1 MSSVVAIVKSIV
13 GQVIAVSPE
22 GIRRVLI
29 EGDRLLTGEEVL
41 TGPGGAVTLELAD
54 GRTLDLGR
62 DSQWSADAPDSST
75 DLSQAAA
82 QAAPSVEELQ
92 QAIAAGVDPT
102 TELEATAAGPS
113 SAGGGALG
121 GGHSFVM
128 LEETAGR
135 VDPTVGF
142 PTDGLGFAG
151 VLDNEEVGLL
161 DTNGNNLVTTPT
173 DTNVATELTLGA
185 TPSIS
190 EAGGVIVYTA
200 TVGQAPTTNLVITLS
215 NGAVIVIPAGQTS
228 GSVNVVVPANDTP
241 YIDGG
246 QISATVTG
254 STGGGGLTVTLPQ
267 TPAVTQVTD
276 TIDTTTATLT
286 ASPSVTEGGVITYT
300 VTLSNPAQTPVTVT
314 LSNGQTIT
322 VEAGKTQGSVDFQT
336 PANDVYNN
344 GSTVSVTIENA
355 TGGNFEQLT
364 PNPTPAQTTINDS
377 VDTTT
382 ATLTASPSV
391 TEGGVITYTVTL
403 SNPAQTPVTV
413 TLSNGQTITVEAGK
427 TQGSIDFQ
435 TPANDV
441 YNNGSTVSVT
451 IENATG
457 GNFEQ
462 LTPNPT
468 PAQTTINDSVDTTTA
483 TLTASPSVTEG
494 GVITYTVTL
503 SNPAQTPVTV
513 TLSNGQVITV
523 EAGKTQGSV
532 DFQTPANDVYNNGS
546 TVSVT
551 IENATGGNFEQLT
564 PNPTPAQTTIN
575 DSVDTTT
582 ATLTASPSVTEGGVI
597 TYTVTLSNPA
607 QTPVTVTLSNGQT
620 ITVEAGKTQ
629 GSIDFQTPANDV
641 YNNGSTVSVTIENA
655 TGGNFEQLTPNP
667 TPAQTTIN
675 DSVDTTTA
683 TLTASPSVT
692 EGGVITYTVTLS
704 NPAQTPVTVTLSNG
718 QTITVEAGKTQGSVD
733 FQTPANDVYNNGS
746 TVSVTIENATG
757 GNFEQ
762 LTPNPTPASTVIND
776 SIDTVTVSIVSNG
789 NVTEDQQP
797 SFTVKV
803 SQALDRP
810 LTVTLS
816 NGDTVT
822 IEAGKTEVEYKT
834 SVQGD
839 DVYLDAGSI
848 TLSVTDATVPG
859 ATFEKLALGGPATVE
874 ISDTISEVVAKLT
887 ATPSVTEGGEITY
900 TITLTNKDGLPINNH
915 SELYFKLTDGTTV
928 VVAANSTTGSAT
940 ATAPDNVYVGTNA
953 PVVNA
958 IDAVSGADAW
968 KFENLNL
975 DKTPVSTEVTDEPGT
990 PGSEGDLVKV
1000 TITADQ
1006 TSVAENVKPT
1016 FTVHINTALAHDL
1029 VVTLSNNAQ
1038 VTIKA
1043 GETSAPYTHDAQ
1055 GDDVYQDAGE
1065 ISLGINSAVDATGA
1079 TFENLELGG
1088 AASVQVTD
1096 TLDEVVAKLTATPSV
1111 TEGGEITYTITLTNK
1126 DGLPINNHSELYFK
1140 LTDGTTVVVAANSTT
1155 GSATATAPDNVY
1167 VGTNAPVV
1175 NAIDAVS
1182 GADAWKFENLN
1193 LDKTPVSTQVTD
1205 EPGTPGSEGDIVK
1218 VTITADQTSV
1228 AENVKPTFT
1237 VHVNQPLAH
1246 DLVVTLSNNAQVT
1259 IKAGETS
1266 APYTHAAQ
1274 GDDVYNDAGQI
1285 SLGITSAVDAT
1296 GATFENLELGGA
1308 ASVQVTDTTDE
1319 VVAKLTATPS
1329 VTEGG
1334 EITYTITLTNKDGL
1348 PINNHS
1354 ALTFTLSDGK
1364 TVITVPANGTVG
1376 TATVTAPDN
1385 VYVGTND
1392 PVVKSIATVE
1402 GADVGKFEQLTLDK
1416 TPVSTQVTDE
1426 PGTPGSEGDLVKVTI
1441 TADQTS
1447 VAENVKPTFTV
1458 HVNQPLAHDLVVTL
1472 SNNAQ
1477 VTIKA
1482 GETSAPYTHD
1492 AQGDDVYQDAGQI
1505 SLGITSAVD
1514 ATGATFENLELGGA
1528 ASVQV
1533 TDTLDEV
1540 VAKLTATPSVTE
1552 GGEITY
1558 TITLTN
1564 KDGLPINNH
1573 SELYFKL
1580 TDGTTVVVAANSTT
1594 GSATATAPDNVYV
1607 GTNAPVV
1614 NAIDAVSG
1622 ADAWKFENLN
1632 LDKTPVSTQVTDE
1645 PGTPGSEGDIVKVTI
1660 TADQTSVAENVKPTF
1675 TVHINTALAHDLV
1688 VTLSNNAQ
1696 VTIKAG
1702 ETSAPYTHDA
1712 QGDDVY
1718 QDAGQISLGINSAVD
1733 ATGAA
1738 FENLELGGNASVQ
1751 VTDTLDEVVA
1761 KLTATPSVT
1770 EGGEI
1775 TYTITLTNKDGL
1787 PINNH
1792 SELYFKLTDGTTVVV
1807 AANSTTGS
1815 ATATAPDNV
1824 YVGTNAPVVNAIDA
1838 VSGADAWKFE
1848 NLNLDKTP
1856 VSTQVTDEPGTPG
1869 SEGDIVK
1876 VTITADQTSV
1886 AENVKPTFTVHINTA
1901 LAHDL
1906 VVTLSNNAQVTI
1918 KAGETSAPYTHDAQG
1933 DDVYQDAGQISLGIN
1948 SAVDATGATFE
1959 NLELGGAASV
1969 QVTDTL
1975 DEVVAK
1981 LTATPSVTEGGE
1993 ITYTI
1998 TLTNKDGLPIN
2009 NHSELYFKLTDG
2021 TTVVVAAN
2029 STTGSATA
2037 AAPDNVYVGTN
2048 APVVNAIDAVSG
2060 ADAWKFE
2067 NLNLDKTP
2075 VSTEVTDEPGTPG
2088 NEGDIVKVTITADQ
2102 TSVAENV
2109 KPTFTVHVNQPLA
2122 HDLVVTL
2129 SNNAQVTIKAGE
2141 TSAPY
2146 THDAQGDDVYQ
2157 DAGQIS
2163 LGINSAVDATGAA
2176 FENLELGGNAS
2187 VQVTDTLD
2195 EVVAKLT
2202 ATPSVTEG
2210 GEITYTITLTNK
2222 DGLPINNHS
2231 ELYFK
2236 LTDGTTVVVAANS
2249 TTGSATATAPDN
2261 VYVGTN
2267 APVVNAIDA
2276 VSGADAWKFENLNL
2290 DKTPVSTEVTDEP
2303 GTPGNEGDIVKV
2315 TITAD
2320 QTSVAENV
2328 KPTFTVHVNQ
2338 PLAHDLV
2345 VTLSN
2350 NAQVTIKAGET
2361 SAPYT
2366 HAAQGDDVYNDAGQ
2380 ISLGITSAVDVDGRT
2395 FENLELGG
2403 AAKVDVTDTTDE
2415 VVAKLT
2421 ATPSVTEGG
2430 EITYTITLTNKDGL
2444 PINNHSALTFTLSDG
2459 KTVITVPANGT
2470 VGTATVTAPDN
2481 VYVGTNDPVIK
2492 SIATVEGAD
2501 VGKFE
2506 QLTLDKTPVSTSVTD
2521 EPGTPGSEGDLVKVT
2536 ITADQTSVA
2545 ENVKPTFTVHINTA
2559 LAHDLVVTLSNNA
2572 QVTIKAGETSAPY
2585 THAAQGDDVYN
2596 DAGQI
2601 SLGINSA
2608 VDVTGAK
2615 FENLQLGGAATV
2627 QVTDT
2632 TDEVVAKLTATP
2644 SVTEGGEITYT
2655 ITLTNKD
2662 GLPINNHSALTFT
2675 LSDGKTVITVPANGT
2690 VGTATVTAPDNVYVG
2705 TNDPVIKSIATVE
2718 GADVGKF
2725 EQLTLDKTPV
2735 STSVTDE
2742 PGTPGNEGDLVK
2754 VTITADQTSVAEN
2767 VKPTFTV
2774 HINTAL
2780 AHDLVVTLSN
2790 NAQVTIKAGETSAP
2804 YTHAAQGDDVYND
2817 AGQISLGINS
2827 AVDAT
2832 GATFENLEL
2841 GGAASVQVTDTTD
2854 EVVAKLTATPSVT
2867 EGGEITYTIT
2877 LTNKD
2882 GLPINNHSALTFTL
2896 SDGKTVITV
2905 PANGTVGTATVT
2917 APDNVYV
2924 GANDPVV
2931 KSIATVEGADVG
2943 KFEQLTLDKTPVST
2957 TVTDEPGTPGNPGGS
2972 NEGDLVKVT
2981 ITADQTS
2988 VAENVKPTFT
2998 VHVNQPLAHDLVV
3011 TLSNN
3016 AQVTIKAGET
3026 SAPYTHAAQGD
3037 DVYNDA
3043 GQISLGI
3050 ASAVDVDGRTFENLE
3065 LGGAAKVDVTDT
3077 TDEVVAKLTATPSVT
3092 EGGEITYTITLTNK
3106 DGLPINNHSA
3116 LTFTLSDGKTVIT
3129 VPANGTVGTAT
3140 VTAPDNVYVGTND
3153 PVIKSIATVE
3163 GADVGKFE
3171 QLTLDKTP
3179 VSTSVTDEPGT
3190 PGNEGDLV
3198 KVTITADQTSVA
3210 ENVKPTFTVHIN
3222 TALAHDLVVT
3232 LSNNAQVTIKAG
3244 ETSAPYTHA
3253 AQGDDVY
3260 NDAGQISL
3268 GITSAVD
3275 VDGRTFENLELGGAA
3290 SVQVT
3295 DTTDE
3300 VVAKLTATPSVTEG
3314 GEITYTITL
3323 TNKDG
3328 LPINNH
3334 SALTFTLSDGKT
3346 VITVP
3351 ANGTVGTAT
3360 VTAPDNVYVGT
3371 NDPVI
3376 KSIATVEG
3384 ADVGKFEQL
3393 TLDKTPVSTSVTDEP
3408 GTPGNEGDLVKVT
3421 ITADQTSVAENV
3433 KPTFTVHVNQ
3443 PLAHDLV
3450 VTLSNNAQVT
3460 IKAGETSAPYTHAA
3474 QGDDVYNDAGQISL
3488 GITSAVDVD
3497 GRTFENLQLGGNAS
3511 VQVTDTTDEVVAK
3524 LTATPSVTE
3533 GGEITYTITLT
3544 NKDGLPINN
3553 HSALTFTLS
3562 DGKTVITVPANG
3574 TVGTATVTA
3583 PDNVYVGTNDPVV
3596 MSIATVGGADVGK
3609 FEQLTLDK
3617 TPVSTSVTD
3626 EPGTPGNEGDLVKV
3640 TITADQTSVAENV
3653 KPTFTVHINTAL
3665 AHDLVVT
3672 LSNNAQVTIKAGET
3686 SAPYT
3691 HAAQGDD
3698 VYNDAGQIS
3707 LGITSAVDATGA
3719 TFENLELGGAASV
3732 QVTDTTDEVV
3742 AKLTATPSVTEGG
3755 EITYTITLTNKD
3767 GLPIN
3772 NHSAL
3777 TFTLSDGKTVI
3788 TVPANGTVG
3797 TATVTAPDNVY
3808 VGTNDPV
3815 IKSIATVEGA
3825 DVGKFE
3831 QLTLDKTPVSTS
3843 VTDEP
3848 GTPGNEGD
3856 LVKVTITADQT
3867 SVAENVKPTFTV
3879 HVNQPL
3885 AHDLVVTLSNNAQ
3898 VTIKAGETSAPYTH
3912 DAQGDDVYQDAGQIS
3927 LGINSAV
3934 DATGAAFENLE
3945 LGGAASVQVTDTTD
3959 EVVAKLTATPSV
3971 TEGGEITY
3979 TITLTNKDGLPI
3991 NNHSALTFT
4000 LSDGKTVITVPA
4012 NGTVGTATVTA
4023 PDNVYVGTNDP
4034 VIKSIATVE
4043 GADVGKFEQLTL
4055 DKTPVSTTV
4064 TDEPGTPGN
4073 PGGSNEGDLV
4083 KVTITADQTSVAE
4096 NVKPTF
4102 TVHINTAL
4110 AHDLVVTLSNNAQVT
4125 IKAGE
4130 TSAPYTH
4137 AAQGDDVYND
4147 AGQISL
4153 GITSAVDVDG
4163 RTFENLELGGAVKVD
4178 VTDTTDEVVAK
4189 LTATPS
4195 VTEGGEI
4202 TYTITLTNKD
4212 GLPINNHSALTF
4224 TLSDGKTVIT
4234 VPANGTVGTATVTA
4248 PDNVY
4253 VGNNDP
4259 VIKSIATVE
4268 GADVGKFEQLTLDK
4282 TPVSTSVT
4290 DEPGTPGSE
4299 GDLVKV
4305 TITADQT
4312 SVAENVKPTFTV
4324 HINTALAHDL
4334 VVTLSNNAQVT
4345 IKAGETSAPYTH
4357 AAQGDD
4363 VYNDA
4368 GQISLGITSAV
4379 DATGA
4384 TFENLELGGAAS
4396 VQVTDTTDEVVAK
4409 LTATPSVTEGG
4420 EITYTIT
4427 LTNKDGLPINNH
4439 SALTFTLNDGKT
4451 VITVPA
4457 NGTVG
4462 TATVTAPDN
4471 VYVGAND
4478 PVVKSIA
4485 TVEGADVG
4493 KFEQLTLDKTPV
4505 STSVTDEP
4513 GTPGNEGDLVKVT
4526 ITADQTSVAENVKP
4540 TFTVHINTALA
4551 HDLVVTLSNNAQV
4564 TIKAGETSAPY
4575 THAAQGDDVYND
4587 AGQISLGITSAVDVD
4602 GRTFENLEL
4611 GGAAKVDVTDTT
4623 DEVVAKLTA
4632 TPSVTE
4638 GGEITYT
4645 ITLTNKDGLPINNH
4659 SALTFTLSDGKT
4671 VITVPANGT
4680 VGTATV
4686 TAPDN
4691 VYVGTNDPVIKSIA
4705 TVEGADVGKFEQ
4717 LTLDKTPVST
4727 SVTDEP
4733 GTPGN
4738 EGDLVKVT
4746 ITADQTSVAENVKPT
4761 FTVHINTALAH
4772 DLVVTLSNN
4781 AQVTIKAGETSA
4793 PYTHAA
4799 QGDDVYN
4806 DAGQIS
4812 LGITSAVDVDGR
4824 TFENLQLGGNAS
4836 VQVTDTTD
4844 EVVAKL
4850 TATPSVTEG
4859 GEITY
4864 TITLTNKDG
4873 LPINNHSALT
4883 FTLSDGKT
4891 VITVP
4896 ANGTVGT
4903 ATVTAPDNVYVGA
4916 NDPVVKSIA
4925 TVEGADVGKFE
4936 QLTLDKTPVSTSVT
4950 DEPGTPGN
4958 EGDLVK
4964 VTITADQT
4972 SVAENVKPTFTVH
4985 INTAL
4990 AHDLVVTLSN
5000 NAQVTIKAGE
5010 TSAPY
5015 THAAQGDDV
5024 YNDAGQISLGITSAV
5039 DATGA
5044 TFENLELGGAAKVDV
5059 TDTTDE
5065 VVAKLTATPSVTEGG
5080 EITYTITLT
5089 NKDGLPI
5096 NNHSALTFTL
5106 SDGKT
5111 VITVPANGTVGTAT
5125 VTAPDNVYVGTNDP
5139 VIKSIATVEGA
5150 DVGKFEQLTL
5160 DKTPVSTSVTDEP
5173 GTPGNEGDLVKVTIT
5188 ADQTSV
5194 AENVKPTFTVHINT
5208 ALAHDLVV
5216 TLSNNAQVTIKA
5228 GETSAP
5234 YTHAAQGDDVYNDA
5248 GQISL
5253 GITSAV
5259 DVDGR
5264 TFENLELG
5272 GAAKVDVTDT
5282 TDEVV
5287 AKLTATPSVTEGGE
5301 ITYTITLTNKDGLP
5315 INNHSALTF
5324 TLSDGKTVITV
5335 PANGTVGT
5343 ATVTAPDN
5351 VYVGTNDPV
5360 IKSIATVEGADVGKF
5375 EQLTLDK
5382 TPVSTS
5388 VTDEPGTPGNEGDL
5402 VKVTITADQTS
5413 VAENVKPTFTVHIN
5427 TALAHDLVVTLS
5439 NNAQVT
5445 IKAGETS
5452 APYTHAAQGDD
5463 VYNDAGQIS
5472 LGITSAVDV
5481 DGRTFENLELGGAA
5495 KVDVTDTTDEV
5506 VAKLTATP
5514 SVTEGGEI
5522 TYTITLT
5529 NKDGLPIN
5537 NHSALTFTLSDGKT
5551 VITVPAN
5558 GTVGTATVTAPDN
5571 VYVGTNDPV
5580 IKSIAT
5586 VEGADVGKFEQL
5598 TLDKTPVSTSVTDE
5612 PGTPGNE
5619 GDLVKVT
5626 ITADQTSV
5634 AENVK
5639 PTFTVHINTALA
5651 HDLVV
5656 TLSNNAQVTIKAG
5669 ETSAPYTH
5677 AAQGD
5682 DVYNDAGQISLGI
5695 TSAVDVDGR
5704 TFENLELG
5712 GAAKVDVTDTTD
5724 EVVAKLT
5731 ATPSVTE
5738 GGEIT
5743 YTITLTN
5750 KDGLP
5755 INNHSALTFTL
5766 SDGKTVIT
5774 VPANGTVGTAT
5785 VTAPDN
5791 VYVGAND
5798 PVVKSIATVEG
5809 ADVGKFEQLTLD
5821 KTPVSTT
5828 VTDEPGT
5835 PGNPGGSNEGDLVK
5849 VTITADQTSVAENVK
5864 PTFTVHVNQPLAH
5877 DLVVTLSNNAQ
5888 VTIKAGETSAPY
5900 THAAQGD
5907 DVYNDAG
5914 QISLGITSA
5923 VDVDGRTFE
5932 NLELG
5937 GAAKVDVTDTTD
5949 EVVAKLTATPSV
5961 TEGGEITYT
5970 ITLTNKD
5977 GLPINN
5983 HSALTFTLSDGK
5995 TVITVP
6001 ANGTVGTATVTAP
6014 DNVYVGANDPV
6025 VKSIATVEGADVGK
6039 FEQLT
6044 LDKTPVSTTVTDE
6057 PGTPGNPGG
6066 SNEGDLVKVT
6076 ITADQTS
6083 VAENVKPTFTVH
6095 VNQPL
6100 AHDLV
6105 VTLSNNA
6112 QVTIK
6117 AGETSAPYTHAAQGD
6132 DVYNDAG
6139 QISLGITSAV
6149 DVDGRTFENLELGG
6163 AAKVDVTDT
6172 TDEVVAK
6179 LTATPSVTEGGEIT
6193 YTITL
6198 TNKDGLPINNH
6209 SALTFTLSDGK
6220 TVITV
6225 PANGTVGTATVTAP
6239 DNVYVGAND
6248 PVVKSIATVE
6258 GADVG
6263 KFEQL
6268 TLDKTPV
6275 STSVTDEPG
6284 TPGNEGD
6291 LVKVTITADQTSV
6304 AENVKPIFTV
6314 HVNQPLAHDL
6324 VVTLSNNAQVT
6335 IKAGET
6341 SAPYTHA
6348 AQGDD
6353 VYNDAGQI
6361 SLGIT
6366 SAVDATG
6373 ATFEN
6378 LELGGAASVQ
6388 VTDTTDEVV
6397 AKLTATPSVTEG
6409 GEITYTIT
6417 LTNKDGLPINNH
6429 SALTFTL
6436 SDGKTVITVPANGTV
6451 GTATVTAPDNVYVG
6465 ANDPVVKSI
6474 ATVEGA
6480 DVGKFEQLTLDKTP
6494 VSTSVTDEPGT
6505 PGNEGDLVKVTITAD
6520 QTSVAENVK
6529 PIFTVHVNQPLA
6541 HDLVVTLS
6549 NNAQVTIKAGETSA
6563 PYTHAAQGDDVYN
6576 DAGQISLG
6584 INSAVD
6590 VTGAKFENLQL
6601 GGAATVQVT
6610 DTTDEVVAKL
6620 TATPSV
6626 TEGGEITYTITLT
6639 NKDGLPI
6646 NNHSALTFTL
6656 SDGKTVITVP
6666 ANGTVGT
6673 ATVTAPDNVYVGTND
6688 PVIKSIATV
6697 EGADVGKFEQ
6707 LTLDKT
6713 PVSTAVTDEPGTG
6726 TPGTGNQG
6734 DVTTVG
6740 ITGTSSLTEGE
6751 TGQYTLT
6758 LSNASKS
6765 EVTITLSYSGTA
6777 KNGDDFTGVATVKI
6791 PANSTGTTFNIATI
6805 DDKLVEGTENFVV
6818 KIEAATGGNFEN
6830 LQVDSSKSSVT
6841 TTILDN
6847 DHLPVSPG
6855 GAVFGVE
6862 DTDYVFAW
6870 SDFKVTDA
6878 DGNTNLSVTITSL
6891 PAAGNLQF
6899 FNGTAWVNVA
6909 VGQVVSQADITAKN
6923 LKFVPAL
6930 NQSGA
6935 DNYGGT
6941 GVGNQK
6947 ADYAQFKFKPN
6958 DGTNLGSEVTM
6969 KVDISPVAD
6978 KPTLS
6983 FGSAD
6988 IESKG
6993 LTKEVWTS
7001 LKGLGT
7007 GGNGITGEDLKT
7019 VFANSGSANSSS
7031 TTTNVQSDG
7040 SVTAGTGS
7048 KTSGLIYLEAGKVYT
7063 FSGLADDSFVVTIG
7077 GKTVVT
7083 ATWGAGGGVSGTF
7096 TPNTS
7101 GYYPIEVYH
7110 ANQSGPGSYDLNIQV
7125 GSGAVTDLS
7134 SSNVKM
7140 YQNVTEMANAG
7151 LGVSDLHT
7159 VNGQSY
7165 YDGYKLNEGPEGGS
7179 VKLVGISTALT
7190 DTDGSESLNVTLS
7203 GIPKGTVLSDG
7214 AGHTVTVGTA
7224 PVDVTGWKLSSLTL
7238 TPPAYYKGSFDITV
7252 TSTATESLGGSAITT
7267 GNIPVTVYAATYKA
7281 SVGTSGNDTMTGS
7294 EGNDIIVADVSGLNV
7309 VQGKNYNIAFMV
7321 DSSGSMSD
7329 KSIADAKT
7337 QLASVF
7343 NTLKASLGSD
7353 TSGTVNIFLV
7363 DFDTQ
7368 VNKNVAVNLADP
7380 DALSKLQA
7388 VLNSMVGGY
7397 YGGGTNYEDAF
7408 KTTSN
7413 FFNSTMATG
7422 NKGAE
7427 NLTYFITDGKP
7438 TYYQS
7443 GESTNPSL
7451 WKNGKSLDDV
7461 VNVNNYKMGDTFSAW
7476 ADATHKVE
7484 ISSNGVVKVLTYT
7497 ENRRGELVLDSTKT
7511 VGTLHAQGDG
7521 TYELSSLDG
7530 TGYADYWNYVYSA
7543 AGSTESFAVLGG
7555 TNGLSKVQAIGLN
7568 SDVTLNDLKPYDS
7581 AGKPQTNIDP
7591 SDLAKAILGHSEA
7604 TVPGADTIDSGNGN
7618 DIIFG
7623 DLITLNGVV
7632 SEGYQ
7637 ALQTYVA
7644 QKSGVEVSA
7653 VTTSNV
7659 HQYITEHYT
7668 EFDISGAKDGNDILS
7683 GGNGNDILFGQGGS
7697 DTLDGGKGND
7707 ILLGGT
7713 GNDSLIGGQGDDIL
7727 IGGSGADTFVWK
7739 AGDIGNDVIKDFNK
7753 AEGDRIDL
7761 KDLLQG
7767 EKGSTID
7774 NYLKLTTVEGTTTL
7788 QVSSEGKLNAEG
7800 GIANADVTIKLEGVN
7815 WSNQTI
7821 NSLIS
7826 GADPTII
7833 IHNKDS

>member
-1 MSSVVAIVKSIV
+1 
-13 GQVIAVSPE
+13 
-22 GIRRVLI
+22 
-29 EGDRLLTGEEVL
+29 
-41 TGPGGAVTLELAD
+41 
-54 GRTLDLGR
+54 
-62 DSQWSADAPDSST
+62 
-75 DLSQAAA
+75 
-82 QAAPSVEELQ
+82 
-92 QAIAAGVDPT
+92 
-102 TELEATAAGPS
+102 
-113 SAGGGALG
+113 
-121 GGHSFVM
+121 
-128 LEETAGR
+128 
-135 VDPTVGF
+135 
-142 PTDGLGFAG
+142 
-151 VLDNEEVGLL
+151 
-161 DTNGNNLVTTPT
+161 
-173 DTNVATELTLGA
+173 
-185 TPSIS
+185 
-190 EAGGVIVYTA
+190 
-200 TVGQAPTTNLVITLS
+200 
-215 NGAVIVIPAGQTS
+215 
-228 GSVNVVVPANDTP
+228 
-241 YIDGG
+241 
-246 QISATVTG
+246 
-254 STGGGGLTVTLPQ
+254 
-267 TPAVTQVTD
+267 
-276 TIDTTTATLT
+276 
-286 ASPSVTEGGVITYT
+286 
-300 VTLSNPAQTPVTVT
+300 
-314 LSNGQTIT
+314 
-322 VEAGKTQGSVDFQT
+322 
-336 PANDVYNN
+336 
-344 GSTVSVTIENA
+344 
-355 TGGNFEQLT
+355 
-364 PNPTPAQTTINDS
+364 
-377 VDTTT
+377 
-382 ATLTASPSV
+382 
-391 TEGGVITYTVTL
+391 
-403 SNPAQTPVTV
+403 
-413 TLSNGQTITVEAGK
+413 
-427 TQGSIDFQ
+427 
-435 TPANDV
+435 
-441 YNNGSTVSVT
+441 
-451 IENATG
+451 
-457 GNFEQ
+457 
-462 LTPNPT
+462 
-468 PAQTTINDSVDTTTA
+468 
-483 TLTASPSVTEG
+483 
-494 GVITYTVTL
+494 
-503 SNPAQTPVTV
+503 
-513 TLSNGQVITV
+513 
-523 EAGKTQGSV
+523 
-532 DFQTPANDVYNNGS
+532 
-546 TVSVT
+546 
-551 IENATGGNFEQLT
+551 
-564 PNPTPAQTTIN
+564 
-575 DSVDTTT
+575 
-582 ATLTASPSVTEGGVI
+582 
-597 TYTVTLSNPA
+597 
-607 QTPVTVTLSNGQT
+607 
-620 ITVEAGKTQ
+620 
-629 GSIDFQTPANDV
+629 
-641 YNNGSTVSVTIENA
+641 
-655 TGGNFEQLTPNP
+655 
-667 TPAQTTIN
+667 
-675 DSVDTTTA
+675 
-683 TLTASPSVT
+683 
-692 EGGVITYTVTLS
+692 
-704 NPAQTPVTVTLSNG
+704 
-718 QTITVEAGKTQGSVD
+718 
-733 FQTPANDVYNNGS
+733 
-746 TVSVTIENATG
+746 
-757 GNFEQ
+757 
-762 LTPNPTPASTVIND
+762 
-776 SIDTVTVSIVSNG
+776 
-789 NVTEDQQP
+789 
-797 SFTVKV
+797 
-803 SQALDRP
+803 
-810 LTVTLS
+810 
-816 NGDTVT
+816 
-822 IEAGKTEVEYKT
+822 
-834 SVQGD
+834 
-839 DVYLDAGSI
+839 
-848 TLSVTDATVPG
+848 
-859 ATFEKLALGGPATVE
+859 
-874 ISDTISEVVAKLT
+874 
-887 ATPSVTEGGEITY
+887 
-900 TITLTNKDGLPINNH
+900 
-915 SELYFKLTDGTTV
+915 
-928 VVAANSTTGSAT
+928 
-940 ATAPDNVYVGTNA
+940 
-953 PVVNA
+953 
-958 IDAVSGADAW
+958 DAW

-990 PGSEGDLVKV
+990 PGNEGDIVKV

-1016 FTVHINTALAHDL
+1016 FTVHVNQPLAHDL

-1055 GDDVYQDAGE
+1055 GDDVYQDAGQ

-1079 TFENLELGG
+1079 AFENLELGG

-1167 VGTNAPVV
+1167 VGTNAPV
-1175 NAIDAVS
+1175 I
-1182 GADAWKFENLN
+1182 
-1193 LDKTPVSTQVTD
+1193 
-1205 EPGTPGSEGDIVK
+1205 
-1218 VTITADQTSV
+1218 
-1228 AENVKPTFT
+1228 
-1237 VHVNQPLAH
+1237 
-1246 DLVVTLSNNAQVT
+1246 
-1259 IKAGETS
+1259 
-1266 APYTHAAQ
+1266 
-1274 GDDVYNDAGQI
+1274 
-1285 SLGITSAVDAT
+1285 
-1296 GATFENLELGGA
+1296 
-1308 ASVQVTDTTDE
+1308 
-1319 VVAKLTATPS
+1319 
-1329 VTEGG
+1329 
-1334 EITYTITLTNKDGL
+1334 
-1348 PINNHS
+1348 
-1354 ALTFTLSDGK
+1354 
-1364 TVITVPANGTVG
+1364 
-1376 TATVTAPDN
+1376 
-1385 VYVGTND
+1385 
-1392 PVVKSIATVE
+1392 
-1402 GADVGKFEQLTLDK
+1402 
-1416 TPVSTQVTDE
+1416 
-1426 PGTPGSEGDLVKVTI
+1426 
-1441 TADQTS
+1441 
-1447 VAENVKPTFTV
+1447 
-1458 HVNQPLAHDLVVTL
+1458 
-1472 SNNAQ
+1472 
-1477 VTIKA
+1477 
-1482 GETSAPYTHD
+1482 
-1492 AQGDDVYQDAGQI
+1492 
-1505 SLGITSAVD
+1505 
-1514 ATGATFENLELGGA
+1514 
-1528 ASVQV
+1528 
-1533 TDTLDEV
+1533 
-1540 VAKLTATPSVTE
+1540 
-1552 GGEITY
+1552 
-1558 TITLTN
+1558 
-1564 KDGLPINNH
+1564 
-1573 SELYFKL
+1573 
-1580 TDGTTVVVAANSTT
+1580 
-1594 GSATATAPDNVYV
+1594 
-1607 GTNAPVV
+1607 
-1614 NAIDAVSG
+1614 
-1622 ADAWKFENLN
+1622 
-1632 LDKTPVSTQVTDE
+1632 
-1645 PGTPGSEGDIVKVTI
+1645 
-1660 TADQTSVAENVKPTF
+1660 
-1675 TVHINTALAHDLV
+1675 
-1688 VTLSNNAQ
+1688 
-1696 VTIKAG
+1696 
-1702 ETSAPYTHDA
+1702 
-1712 QGDDVY
+1712 
-1718 QDAGQISLGINSAVD
+1718 
-1733 ATGAA
+1733 
-1738 FENLELGGNASVQ
+1738 
-1751 VTDTLDEVVA
+1751 
-1761 KLTATPSVT
+1761 
-1770 EGGEI
+1770 
-1775 TYTITLTNKDGL
+1775 
-1787 PINNH
+1787 
-1792 SELYFKLTDGTTVVV
+1792 
-1807 AANSTTGS
+1807 
-1815 ATATAPDNV
+1815 
-1824 YVGTNAPVVNAIDA
+1824 
-1838 VSGADAWKFE
+1838 
-1848 NLNLDKTP
+1848 
-1856 VSTQVTDEPGTPG
+1856 
-1869 SEGDIVK
+1869 
-1876 VTITADQTSV
+1876 
-1886 AENVKPTFTVHINTA
+1886 
-1901 LAHDL
+1901 
-1906 VVTLSNNAQVTI
+1906 
-1918 KAGETSAPYTHDAQG
+1918 
-1933 DDVYQDAGQISLGIN
+1933 
-1948 SAVDATGATFE
+1948 
-1959 NLELGGAASV
+1959 
-1969 QVTDTL
+1969 
-1975 DEVVAK
+1975 
-1981 LTATPSVTEGGE
+1981 
-1993 ITYTI
+1993 
-1998 TLTNKDGLPIN
+1998 
-2009 NHSELYFKLTDG
+2009 
-2021 TTVVVAAN
+2021 
-2029 STTGSATA
+2029 
-2037 AAPDNVYVGTN
+2037 
-2048 APVVNAIDAVSG
+2048 NAIDAVSG

-2176 FENLELGGNAS
+2176 FENLELGGSASVQVTDTLDEVVAKLTATPSVTEGGEITYTITLTNKDGLPINNHSELYFKLTDGTTVVVAANSTTGSATATAPDNVYVGTNAPVVNAIDAVSGADAWKFENLNLDKTPVSTEVTDEPGTPGNEGDIVKVTITADQASVAENVKPTFTVHVNQPLAHDLVVTLSNNAQVTIKAGETSAPYTHDAQGDDVYQDAGQISLGITSAVDVDGHTFENLQLGGNASVQVTDTLDEVVAKLTATPSVTEGGEITYTITLTNKDGLPINNHSELYFKLTDGTTVVVAANSTTGSATATAPDNVYVGTNAPVVNAIDAVSGADAWKFENLNLDKTPVSTTVTDEPGTPGNEGDIVKVTITADQTSVAENVKPTFTVHVNQPLAHDLIVTLSNNAQVTIKAGETSAPYTHDAQGDDVYQDAGQISLGINSAVDATGAAFENLQLGGNASVQVTDTLDEVVAKLTATPSVTEGGEITYTITLTNKDGLPINNHSELYFKLTDGTTVVVAANSTTGSATVAAPDNVYVGTNAPVVNAIDAVSGADAWKFENLNLDKTPVSTTVTDEPGTPGNEGDIVKVTITADQTSVAENVKPTFTVHVNQPLAHDLVVTLSNNAQVTIKAGETSAPYTHDAQGDDVYQDAGQISLGITSAVDVDGHTFENLQLGGNAS

-2328 KPTFTVHVNQ
+2328 KPTFTVHINTA
-2338 PLAHDLV
+2338 LAHDLV

-2380 ISLGITSAVDVDGRT
+2380 ISLGITSAVD
-2395 FENLELGG
+2395 
-2403 AAKVDVTDTTDE
+2403 
-2415 VVAKLT
+2415 
-2421 ATPSVTEGG
+2421 
-2430 EITYTITLTNKDGL
+2430 
-2444 PINNHSALTFTLSDG
+2444 
-2459 KTVITVPANGT
+2459 
-2470 VGTATVTAPDN
+2470 
-2481 VYVGTNDPVIK
+2481 
-2492 SIATVEGAD
+2492 
-2501 VGKFE
+2501 
-2506 QLTLDKTPVSTSVTD
+2506 
-2521 EPGTPGSEGDLVKVT
+2521 
-2536 ITADQTSVA
+2536 
-2545 ENVKPTFTVHINTA
+2545 
-2559 LAHDLVVTLSNNA
+2559 
-2572 QVTIKAGETSAPY
+2572 
-2585 THAAQGDDVYN
+2585 
-2596 DAGQI
+2596 
-2601 SLGINSA
+2601 
-2608 VDVTGAK
+2608 
-2615 FENLQLGGAATV
+2615 
-2627 QVTDT
+2627 
-2632 TDEVVAKLTATP
+2632 
-2644 SVTEGGEITYT
+2644 
-2655 ITLTNKD
+2655 
-2662 GLPINNHSALTFT
+2662 
-2675 LSDGKTVITVPANGT
+2675 
-2690 VGTATVTAPDNVYVG
+2690 
-2705 TNDPVIKSIATVE
+2705 
-2718 GADVGKF
+2718 
-2725 EQLTLDKTPV
+2725 
-2735 STSVTDE
+2735 
-2742 PGTPGNEGDLVK
+2742 
-2754 VTITADQTSVAEN
+2754 
-2767 VKPTFTV
+2767 
-2774 HINTAL
+2774 
-2780 AHDLVVTLSN
+2780 
-2790 NAQVTIKAGETSAP
+2790 
-2804 YTHAAQGDDVYND
+2804 
-2817 AGQISLGINS
+2817 
-2827 AVDAT
+2827 AT
-2832 GATFENLEL
+2832 GATFENL
-2841 GGAASVQVTDTTD
+2841 A
-2854 EVVAKLTATPSVT
+2854 
-2867 EGGEITYTIT
+2867 
-2877 LTNKD
+2877 
-2882 GLPINNHSALTFTL
+2882 
-2896 SDGKTVITV
+2896 
-2905 PANGTVGTATVT
+2905 
-2917 APDNVYV
+2917 
-2924 GANDPVV
+2924 
-2931 KSIATVEGADVG
+2931 
-2943 KFEQLTLDKTPVST
+2943 
-2957 TVTDEPGTPGNPGGS
+2957 
-2972 NEGDLVKVT
+2972 
-2981 ITADQTS
+2981 
-2988 VAENVKPTFT
+2988 
-2998 VHVNQPLAHDLVV
+2998 
-3011 TLSNN
+3011 
-3016 AQVTIKAGET
+3016 
-3026 SAPYTHAAQGD
+3026 
-3037 DVYNDA
+3037 
-3043 GQISLGI
+3043 
-3050 ASAVDVDGRTFENLE
+3050 

-3210 ENVKPTFTVHIN
+3210 ENVKPTFTVHVNQPLAHDLVVTLSNNAQVTIKAGETSAPYTHAAQGDDVYNDAGQISLGITSAVDATGATFENLELGGAAKVDVTDTTDEVVAKLTATPSVTEGGEITYTITLTNKDGLPIN
-3222 TALAHDLVVT
+3222 NHSALTFTLSDGKTVITVPANGTVGTATVTAPDNVYVGTNDPVIKSIATVEGADVGKFEQLTLDKTPVSTTVTDEPGTPGNPGGSNEGDLVKVTITADQTSVAENVKPTFTVHVNQPLAHDLVVTLSNNAQVTIKAGETSAPYTHAAQGDDVYNDAGQISLGINSAVDATGATFENLELGGAAKVDVTDTTDEVVAKLTATPSVTEGGEITYTITLTNKDGLPINNHSALTFTLSDGKTVITVPANGTVGTATVTAPDNVYVGTNDPVIKSIATVEGADVGKFEQLTLDKTPVSTTVTDEPGTPGNPGGSNEGDLVKVTITADQTSVAENVKPTFTVHVNQPLAHDLVVT

-3290 SVQVT
+3290 SVQVTDTTDEVVAKLTATPSVTEGGEITYTITLTNKDGLPINNHSALTFTLSDGKTVITVPANGTVGTATVTAPDNVYVGTNDPVIKSIATVEGADVGKFEQLTLDKTPVSTTVTDEPGTPGNPGGSNEGDLVKVTITADQTSVAENVKPTFTVHVNQPLAHDLVVTLSNNAQVTIKAGETSAPYTHAAQGDDVYNDAGQISLGINSAVDATGATFENLQLGGNASVQVTDTTDEVVAKLTATPSVTEGGEITYTITLTNKDGLPINNHSALTFTLSDGKTVITVPANGTVGTATVTAPDNVYVGTNDPVIKSIATVEGADVGKFEQLTLDKTPVSTSVTDEPGTPGNEGDLVKVTITADQTSVAENVKPIFTVHVNQPLAHDLVVTLSNNAQVTIKAGETSAPYTHAAQGDDVYNDAGQISLGITSAVDVDGRTFENLQLGGNASVQVTDTTDEVVAKLTATPSVTEGGEITYTITLTNKDGLPINNHSALTFTLSDGKTVITVPANGTVGTATVTAPDNVYVGTNDPVVMSIATVGGADVGKFEQLTLDKTPVSTTVTDEPGTPGNPGGSNEGDLVKVTITADQTSVAENVKPTFTVHVNQPLAHDLVVTLSNNAQVTIKAGETSAPYTHAAQGDDVYNDAGQISLGINSAVDATGATFENLALGGAAKVDVT

-3497 GRTFENLQLGGNAS
+3497 GRTFENLQLGGA
-3511 VQVTDTTDEVVAK
+3511 
-3524 LTATPSVTE
+3524 AT
-3533 GGEITYTITLT
+3533 
-3544 NKDGLPINN
+3544 
-3553 HSALTFTLS
+3553 
-3562 DGKTVITVPANG
+3562 
-3574 TVGTATVTA
+3574 
-3583 PDNVYVGTNDPVV
+3583 
-3596 MSIATVGGADVGK
+3596 
-3609 FEQLTLDK
+3609 
-3617 TPVSTSVTD
+3617 
-3626 EPGTPGNEGDLVKV
+3626 
-3640 TITADQTSVAENV
+3640 
-3653 KPTFTVHINTAL
+3653 
-3665 AHDLVVT
+3665 
-3672 LSNNAQVTIKAGET
+3672 
-3686 SAPYT
+3686 
-3691 HAAQGDD
+3691 
-3698 VYNDAGQIS
+3698 
-3707 LGITSAVDATGA
+3707 
-3719 TFENLELGGAASV
+3719 V

-3912 DAQGDDVYQDAGQIS
+3912 AAQGDDVYNDAGQIS

-3934 DATGAAFENLE
+3934 DATGATFENLQ
-3945 LGGAASVQVTDTTD
+3945 LGGAATVQVTDTTD

-4034 VIKSIATVE
+4034 VVMSIATV
-4043 GADVGKFEQLTL
+4043 G
-4055 DKTPVSTTV
+4055 
-4064 TDEPGTPGN
+4064 
-4073 PGGSNEGDLV
+4073 
-4083 KVTITADQTSVAE
+4083 
-4096 NVKPTF
+4096 
-4102 TVHINTAL
+4102 
-4110 AHDLVVTLSNNAQVT
+4110 
-4125 IKAGE
+4125 
-4130 TSAPYTH
+4130 
-4137 AAQGDDVYND
+4137 
-4147 AGQISL
+4147 
-4153 GITSAVDVDG
+4153 
-4163 RTFENLELGGAVKVD
+4163 
-4178 VTDTTDEVVAK
+4178 
-4189 LTATPS
+4189 
-4195 VTEGGEI
+4195 
-4202 TYTITLTNKD
+4202 
-4212 GLPINNHSALTF
+4212 
-4224 TLSDGKTVIT
+4224 
-4234 VPANGTVGTATVTA
+4234 
-4248 PDNVY
+4248 
-4253 VGNNDP
+4253 
-4259 VIKSIATVE
+4259 
-4268 GADVGKFEQLTLDK
+4268 
-4282 TPVSTSVT
+4282 
-4290 DEPGTPGSE
+4290 
-4299 GDLVKV
+4299 
-4305 TITADQT
+4305 
-4312 SVAENVKPTFTV
+4312 
-4324 HINTALAHDL
+4324 
-4334 VVTLSNNAQVT
+4334 
-4345 IKAGETSAPYTH
+4345 
-4357 AAQGDD
+4357 
-4363 VYNDA
+4363 
-4368 GQISLGITSAV
+4368 
-4379 DATGA
+4379 
-4384 TFENLELGGAAS
+4384 
-4396 VQVTDTTDEVVAK
+4396 
-4409 LTATPSVTEGG
+4409 
-4420 EITYTIT
+4420 
-4427 LTNKDGLPINNH
+4427 
-4439 SALTFTLNDGKT
+4439 
-4451 VITVPA
+4451 
-4457 NGTVG
+4457 
-4462 TATVTAPDN
+4462 
-4471 VYVGAND
+4471 
-4478 PVVKSIA
+4478 
-4485 TVEGADVG
+4485 GADVG

-4540 TFTVHINTALA
+4540 TFTVHVNQPLA

-4587 AGQISLGITSAVDVD
+4587 AGQISLGI
-4602 GRTFENLEL
+4602 N
-4611 GGAAKVDVTDTT
+4611 
-4623 DEVVAKLTA
+4623 
-4632 TPSVTE
+4632 
-4638 GGEITYT
+4638 
-4645 ITLTNKDGLPINNH
+4645 
-4659 SALTFTLSDGKT
+4659 
-4671 VITVPANGT
+4671 
-4680 VGTATV
+4680 
-4686 TAPDN
+4686 
-4691 VYVGTNDPVIKSIA
+4691 
-4705 TVEGADVGKFEQ
+4705 
-4717 LTLDKTPVST
+4717 
-4727 SVTDEP
+4727 
-4733 GTPGN
+4733 
-4738 EGDLVKVT
+4738 
-4746 ITADQTSVAENVKPT
+4746 
-4761 FTVHINTALAH
+4761 
-4772 DLVVTLSNN
+4772 
-4781 AQVTIKAGETSA
+4781 
-4793 PYTHAA
+4793 
-4799 QGDDVYN
+4799 
-4806 DAGQIS
+4806 
-4812 LGITSAVDVDGR
+4812 
-4824 TFENLQLGGNAS
+4824 
-4836 VQVTDTTD
+4836 
-4844 EVVAKL
+4844 
-4850 TATPSVTEG
+4850 
-4859 GEITY
+4859 
-4864 TITLTNKDG
+4864 
-4873 LPINNHSALT
+4873 
-4883 FTLSDGKT
+4883 
-4891 VITVP
+4891 
-4896 ANGTVGT
+4896 
-4903 ATVTAPDNVYVGA
+4903 
-4916 NDPVVKSIA
+4916 
-4925 TVEGADVGKFE
+4925 
-4936 QLTLDKTPVSTSVT
+4936 
-4950 DEPGTPGN
+4950 
-4958 EGDLVK
+4958 
-4964 VTITADQT
+4964 
-4972 SVAENVKPTFTVH
+4972 
-4985 INTAL
+4985 
-4990 AHDLVVTLSN
+4990 
-5000 NAQVTIKAGE
+5000 
-5010 TSAPY
+5010 
-5015 THAAQGDDV
+5015 
-5024 YNDAGQISLGITSAV
+5024 SAV

-5096 NNHSALTFTL
+5096 DKHAALTFTL
-5106 SDGKT
+5106 DDGKT
-5111 VITVPANGTVGTAT
+5111 TITIPANGTTGTAT

-5139 VIKSIATVEGA
+5139 VVMSIATVGGA

-5173 GTPGNEGDLVKVTIT
+5173 GTPG
-5188 ADQTSV
+5188 
-5194 AENVKPTFTVHINT
+5194 
-5208 ALAHDLVV
+5208 
-5216 TLSNNAQVTIKA
+5216 
-5228 GETSAP
+5228 
-5234 YTHAAQGDDVYNDA
+5234 
-5248 GQISL
+5248 
-5253 GITSAV
+5253 
-5259 DVDGR
+5259 
-5264 TFENLELG
+5264 
-5272 GAAKVDVTDT
+5272 
-5282 TDEVV
+5282 
-5287 AKLTATPSVTEGGE
+5287 
-5301 ITYTITLTNKDGLP
+5301 
-5315 INNHSALTF
+5315 
-5324 TLSDGKTVITV
+5324 
-5335 PANGTVGT
+5335 
-5343 ATVTAPDN
+5343 
-5351 VYVGTNDPV
+5351 
-5360 IKSIATVEGADVGKF
+5360 
-5375 EQLTLDK
+5375 
-5382 TPVSTS
+5382 
-5388 VTDEPGTPGNEGDL
+5388 
-5402 VKVTITADQTS
+5402 
-5413 VAENVKPTFTVHIN
+5413 
-5427 TALAHDLVVTLS
+5427 
-5439 NNAQVT
+5439 
-5445 IKAGETS
+5445 
-5452 APYTHAAQGDD
+5452 
-5463 VYNDAGQIS
+5463 
-5472 LGITSAVDV
+5472 
-5481 DGRTFENLELGGAA
+5481 
-5495 KVDVTDTTDEV
+5495 
-5506 VAKLTATP
+5506 
-5514 SVTEGGEI
+5514 
-5522 TYTITLT
+5522 
-5529 NKDGLPIN
+5529 
-5537 NHSALTFTLSDGKT
+5537 
-5551 VITVPAN
+5551 
-5558 GTVGTATVTAPDN
+5558 
-5571 VYVGTNDPV
+5571 
-5580 IKSIAT
+5580 
-5586 VEGADVGKFEQL
+5586 
-5598 TLDKTPVSTSVTDE
+5598 
-5612 PGTPGNE
+5612 
-5619 GDLVKVT
+5619 
-5626 ITADQTSV
+5626 
-5634 AENVK
+5634 
-5639 PTFTVHINTALA
+5639 
-5651 HDLVV
+5651 
-5656 TLSNNAQVTIKAG
+5656 
-5669 ETSAPYTH
+5669 
-5677 AAQGD
+5677 
-5682 DVYNDAGQISLGI
+5682 
-5695 TSAVDVDGR
+5695 
-5704 TFENLELG
+5704 
-5712 GAAKVDVTDTTD
+5712 
-5724 EVVAKLT
+5724 
-5731 ATPSVTE
+5731 
-5738 GGEIT
+5738 
-5743 YTITLTN
+5743 
-5750 KDGLP
+5750 
-5755 INNHSALTFTL
+5755 
-5766 SDGKTVIT
+5766 
-5774 VPANGTVGTAT
+5774 
-5785 VTAPDN
+5785 
-5791 VYVGAND
+5791 
-5798 PVVKSIATVEG
+5798 
-5809 ADVGKFEQLTLD
+5809 
-5821 KTPVSTT
+5821 
-5828 VTDEPGT
+5828 
-5835 PGNPGGSNEGDLVK
+5835 NEGDLVK

-5937 GAAKVDVTDTTD
+5937 GAASVQVTDTLD

-6025 VKSIATVEGADVGK
+6025 VM
-6039 FEQLT
+6039 
-6044 LDKTPVSTTVTDE
+6044 
-6057 PGTPGNPGG
+6057 
-6066 SNEGDLVKVT
+6066 
-6076 ITADQTS
+6076 
-6083 VAENVKPTFTVH
+6083 
-6095 VNQPL
+6095 
-6100 AHDLV
+6100 
-6105 VTLSNNA
+6105 
-6112 QVTIK
+6112 
-6117 AGETSAPYTHAAQGD
+6117 
-6132 DVYNDAG
+6132 
-6139 QISLGITSAV
+6139 
-6149 DVDGRTFENLELGG
+6149 
-6163 AAKVDVTDT
+6163 
-6172 TDEVVAK
+6172 
-6179 LTATPSVTEGGEIT
+6179 
-6193 YTITL
+6193 
-6198 TNKDGLPINNH
+6198 
-6209 SALTFTLSDGK
+6209 
-6220 TVITV
+6220 
-6225 PANGTVGTATVTAP
+6225 
-6239 DNVYVGAND
+6239 
-6248 PVVKSIATVE
+6248 SIATVE

-6304 AENVKPIFTV
+6304 AENVKPTFTV

-6465 ANDPVVKSI
+6465 SNDPVVMSI
-6474 ATVEGA
+6474 ATVGGA

-6529 PIFTVHVNQPLA
+6529 PTFTVHVNQPLA

-6590 VTGAKFENLQL
+6590 ATGATFENLQLGGNASVQVTDTTDEVVAKLTATPSVTEGGEITYTITLTNKDGLPINNHSALTFTLSDGKTVITVPANGTVGTATVTAPDNVYVGTNDPVVMSIATVGGADVGKFEQLTLDKTPVSTTVTDEPGTPGNPGGSNEGDLVKVTITADQTSLAENVKPTFTVHVNQPLAHDLVVTLSNNAQVTIKAGETSAPYTHAAQGDDVYNDAGQISLGINSAVDATGATFENLELGGAASVQVTDTTDEVVAKLTATPSVTEGGEITYTITLTNKDGLPINNHSALTFTLSDGKTVITVPANGTVGTATVTAPDNVYVGSNDPVVMSIATVGGADVGKFEQLTLDKTPVSTSVTDEPGTPGNEGDLVKVTITADQTSVAENVKPTFTVHVNQPLAHDLVVTLSNNAQVTIKAGETSAPYTHAAQGDDVYNDAGQISLGINSAVDATGATFENLELGGAASVQVTDTTDEVVAKLTATPSVTEGGEITYTITLTNKDGLPINNHSALTFTLSDGKTVITVPANGTVGTATVTAPDNVYVGSNDPVVMSIATVGGADVGKFEQLTLDKTPVSTSVTDEPGTPGNEGDLVKVTITADQTSVAENVKPTFTVHVNQPLAHDLVVTLSNNAQVTIKAGETSAPYTHAAQGDDVYNDAGQISLGINSAVDATGATFENLELGGAAKVDVTDTTDEVVAKLTATPSVTEGGEITYTITLTNKDGLPINNHSALTFTLSDGKTVITVPANGTVGTATVTAPDNVYVGTNDPVVMSIATVEGADVGKFEQLTLDKTPVSTSVTDEPGTPGNEGDLVKVTITADQTSVAENVKPTFTVHINTALAHDLVVTLSNNAQVIIKAGETSAPYTHAAQGDDVYNDAGQISLGINSAVDATGATFENLQLGGNASVQVTDTTDEVVAKLTATPSVTEGGEITYTITLTNKDGLPINNHSALTFTLSDGKTVITVPANGTVGTATVTAPDNVYVGTNDPVVMSIATVEGADVGKFEQLTLDKTPVSTSVTDEPGTPGNEGDPVKVTITADQTSVAENVKPTFTVHVNQPLAHDLVVTLSNNAQVTIKAGETSAPYTHDAQGDDVYNDAGQISLGINSAVDATGATFENLELGGAASVQVTDTTDEVVAKLTATPSVTEGGEITYTITLTNKDGLPIDKHAALTFTLDDGKTTITIPANGTTGTATVTAPDNVYVGTNDPVVMSIATVGGADVGKFEQLTLDKTPVSTSVTDEPGTPGNEGDLVKVTITADQTSVAENVKPTFTVHVNQPLAHDLVVTLSNNAQVTIKAGETSAPYTHAAQGDDVYNDAGQISLGITSAVDVDGRTFENLELGGAASVQVTDTLDEVVAKLTATPSVTEGGEITYTITLTNKDGLPINNHSALTFTLSDGKTVITVPANGTVGTATVTAPDNVYVGANDPVVMSIATVEGADVGKFEQLTLDKTPVSTSVTDEPGTPGNEGDLVKVTITADQTSVAENVKPTFTVHVNQPLAHDLVVTLSNNAQVTIKAGETSAPYTHAAQGDDVYNDAGQISLGITSAVDVDGRTFENLQL

-6713 PVSTAVTDEPGTG
+6713 PVSTSVTDEPGTPGNEGDLVKVTITADQTSVAENVKPTFTVHVNQPLAHDLVVTLSNNAQVTIKAGETSAPYTHAAQGDDVYNDAGQISLGINSAVDATGATFENLQLGGAATVQVTDTTDEVVAKLTATPSVTEGGEITYTITLTNKDGLPINNHSALTFTLSDGKTVITVPANGTVGTATVTAPDNVYVGTNDPVVMSIATVGGADVGKFEQLTLDKTPVSTSVTDEPGTPGNEGDLVKVTITADQTSVAENVKPTFTVHVNQPLAHDLVVTLSNNAQVTIKAGETSAPYTHAAQGDDVYNDAGQISLGINSAVDATGATFENLELGGAAKVDVTDTTDEVVAKLTATPSVTEGGEITYTITLTNKDGLPINNHSALTFTLSDGKTVITVPANGTVGTATVTAPDNVYVGTNDPVIKSIATVGGADVGKFEQLTLDKTPVSTAVTDEPGSG
-6726 TPGTGNQG
+6726 TPGTGNKG

-6740 ITGTSSLTEGE
+6740 ITGTTSLTEGE

-6777 KNGDDFTGVATVKI
+6777 QNGDDFTGVATVKI
-6791 PANSTGTTFNIATI
+6791 PANSTGTTFNIATLN
-6805 DDKLVEGTENFVV
+6805 DKLVEGTENFVV
-6818 KIEAATGGNFEN
+6818 KIETATGGNFEN

-6935 DNYGGT
+6935 DNYGGN

-7267 GNIPVTVYAATYKA
+7267 GNIPVTVYGATYKA
-7281 SVGTSGNDTMTGS
+7281 SVGTSGNDTLTGS
-7294 EGNDIIVADVSGLNV
+7294 EGNDIFVADVSGLNV

-7413 FFNSTMATG
+7413 FFNSTMATS

-7443 GESTNPSL
+7443 NESTNPSL

-7484 ISSNGVVKVLTYT
+7484 ISSSGVVKVLTYT

-7521 TYELSSLDG
+7521 TYEFSSLDG

-7644 QKSGVEVSA
+7644 QKSGVEVGA

-7697 DTLDGGKGND
+7697 DTLNGGKGND

-7713 GNDSLIGGQGDDIL
+7713 GNDTLIGGQGDDIL

-7739 AGDIGNDVIKDFNK
+7739 AGDVGNDVIKDFNK